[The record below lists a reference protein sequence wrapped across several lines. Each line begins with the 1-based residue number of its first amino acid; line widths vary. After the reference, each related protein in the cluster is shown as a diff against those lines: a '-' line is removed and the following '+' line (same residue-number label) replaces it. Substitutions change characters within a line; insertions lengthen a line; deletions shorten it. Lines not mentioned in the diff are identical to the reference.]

1 MWPAVTEE
9 ALMRRLL
16 SVVVVLSFVASAR
29 MAEALPVIQPAAQD
43 FGSMPVGLTRALVET
58 FFVSKAF
65 TVAMSPDENPLKALA
80 RISGRDAGDFFVDP
94 DCVSTKPSPC
104 RVTVYFL
111 PKSPGQ
117 KSATLE
123 VTVNGQTGTAALSG
137 TGVGGKYSGKIV
149 FKHSVIGPYGSNV
162 YSAEVLVL
170 GERAYCGGTIVDV
183 DQGQT
188 QTYPLTGPGLIQIVW
203 NGADTYTINFA
214 CPNPSQ
220 NQPQAEWREE
230 ISSYKQKGKN
240 GETLKGSWSEP
251 APETDPLNKV
261 SGVIQ
266 MSWELTAR

>member
-16 SVVVVLSFVASAR
+16 GVVVLSLVASAR